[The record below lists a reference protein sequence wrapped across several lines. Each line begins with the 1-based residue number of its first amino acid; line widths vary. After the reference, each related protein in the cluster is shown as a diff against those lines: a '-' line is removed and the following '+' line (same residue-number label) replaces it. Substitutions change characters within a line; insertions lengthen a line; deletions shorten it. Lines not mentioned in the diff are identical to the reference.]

1 VELTPGR
8 LPLAAM
14 DVRSGSGKIDLAL
27 PPKATFTMDA
37 TAQAGD
43 VSNDFAE
50 QIVKEVNGRSAT
62 LKGKVGEG
70 PTIRL
75 TANRGWISVRKEGSL
90 PSPPEPPKP
99 PKPPTPPKGTAI

>member
-1 VELTPGR
+1 MELTPEH

-14 DVRSGSGKIDLAL
+14 DVRSGSGKIDLVL
-27 PPKATFTMDA
+27 PPKAAFTIDA

-43 VSNDFAE
+43 VTNDFAE
-50 QIVKEVNGRSAT
+50 QIVKEVDGRTAT

-90 PSPPEPPKP
+90 PSAPEPPKP
-99 PKPPTPPKGTAI
+99 TARPPPKGTAI